1 MIYTG
6 KNKSWGKNSIH
17 SLKIKVGLSLETKLK
32 SGDRKAES
40 CPQFFFSWIKPSL
53 KFNKSVTCS
62 TYKPDNFFFFNLS
75 KFNFRFYLWSMIYK
89 NSLNLYSQNT
99 TDNIVPTSIHGYLV
113 SICFVKCVSK
123 TLGNAMWKHLFPRIS
138 WAYVHFRPI
147 TALELFYHRLQFCL
161 FKTIN
166 AK

>member
-1 MIYTG
+1 MEIERQ
-6 KNKSWGKNSIH
+6 SPVHNSFF
-17 SLKIKVGLSLETKLK
+17 LESNL
-32 SGDRKAES
+32 A
-40 CPQFFFSWIKPSL
+40 W
-53 KFNKSVTCS
+53 NS
-62 TYKPDNFFFFNLS
+62 TNLLPVQLISQTTFFFNLS